1 MAANNT
7 ARKTEDAREKTT
19 VKAGVKTTGKT
30 RASSSTGGG
39 ASGRRTTGNTGSG
52 NAKKAAPASVKNGT
66 SRSRNAE
73 KDITSGVRTVASEP
87 ARRPSANGD
96 VFFEVRDI
104 CIFVAMLLL
113 NLCMFLHTKMGA
125 AGRLVYSTGIGVF
138 GFSAF
143 LLCLYLLAVSVLW
156 MADRLRGNGLKVA
169 AVLGVI
175 LGFSVLLYVING
187 DLSVRSL
194 SDMYKNASI
203 GNGGA
208 FGGFLAVRLVR
219 ILGRIGSM
227 IVVLLLLL
235 ITIVIVSEKSITR
248 GVGRMAR
255 STAREVRTLND
266 EHRRSREERR
276 RMLEEKE
283 FEDQQ
288 AMAGLSRELRSRN
301 IRVRTI
307 PDPNETSFG
316 TESRDLTYDGE
327 EVLDFALFDDQDDFY
342 LQKKRQHQQQ
352 APAQEEKKP
361 RTRKDTPKPA
371 ARKPQPAEE
380 VPEKPVK
387 KEPAREEDIQ
397 IHMPSYDFGE
407 PDFGDI
413 PIVFGEKTQ
422 KEKPDDGVQTVLDD
436 YVESAKEDSPIH
448 HKRTGSVLPASMQ
461 PKDEPL
467 SEEEAE
473 ALVEEL
479 DLSGKPVLQ
488 EYQFPSIELLH
499 PGSNEE
505 NGESREDLLRNART
519 LENSLLSF
527 GVEAKVLQVN
537 KGPSVTRYELQ
548 PSEGVRV
555 SRIMNLADDIALN
568 LATSGIRIE
577 GPIPGKKALGI
588 EVPNKETTSVNLRE
602 VIDSD
607 QFRKLSSPLAFALG
621 KDIDGNVQ
629 VTDIAKMPHLLIAG
643 ATGSGKSVCINCLLM
658 SIIYKAKPEDVGLI
672 LIDPKVVEL
681 SVYNGIPHLL
691 APVVTD
697 PKKAALSLNWA
708 VTEMTKRYKQFSD
721 AQVRDIKGFNEW
733 VEANPDCGQPRMK
746 RIVIVVDEL
755 ADLMMVASKEVED
768 YICRLAQMARAA
780 GIHLVIA
787 TQRPS
792 VDVIT
797 GLIKANIP
805 SRLAFAVSSGVDS
818 RTILDMVGAEKLLG
832 RGDMLFAPIGASK
845 PIRIQGAFVSDH
857 EVEDVVAAVKQPVT
871 ASDPD
876 LEDAMKGNGSSAGG
890 GPGSEEDDLDE
901 FLEQAIQYVVDKQ
914 KASISMLQRVFRIG
928 FNRAARLMDALE
940 DRGIVGPDEG
950 SKPRKVLVTSEELD
964 SSDQDF

>member
-1 MAANNT
+1 MHVPAYPYGQ
-7 ARKTEDAREKTT
+7 RRPC
-19 VKAGVKTTGKT
+19 
-30 RASSSTGGG
+30 SIY
-39 ASGRRTTGNTGSG
+39 SGY
-52 NAKKAAPASVKNGT
+52 
-66 SRSRNAE
+66 AE
-73 KDITSGVRTVASEP
+73 KPREP
-87 ARRPSANGD
+87 IPA
-96 VFFEVRDI
+96 
-104 CIFVAMLLL
+104 
-113 NLCMFLHTKMGA
+113 
-125 AGRLVYSTGIGVF
+125 VYTAGIGSL
-138 GFSAF
+138 GFSAY
-143 LLCLYLLAVSVLW
+143 LLCVALLVFSILGI
-156 MADRLRGNGLKVA
+156 ADRIYGNWAKVF
-169 AVLGVI
+169 AVIFMI
-175 LGFSVLLYVING
+175 LGISVLLYVING
-187 DLSVRSL
+187 DLSL
-194 SDMYKNASI
+194 KKAEDMYKAALPS
-203 GNGGA
+203 NGGA
-208 FGGFLAVRLVR
+208 FGGIIAVRLVSF
-219 ILGRIGSM
+219 LGRIGSM
-227 IVVLLLLL
+227 VALSLCLL
-235 ITIVIVSEKSITR
+235 IPLVIITGKSVTR
-248 GVGRMAR
+248 SVGQVAT
-255 STAREVRTLND
+255 STAREVRTLNE
-266 EHRRSREERR
+266 EHRRTKAERR
-276 RMLEEKE
+276 RELDEKRYR
-283 FEDQQ
+283 DRR
-288 AMAGLSRELRSRN
+288 AMAGLSGDLRAQG
-301 IRVRTI
+301 I
-307 PDPNETSFG
+307 PVQKIHEPLTDPQG
-316 TESRDLTYDGE
+316 LTYDGE
-327 EVLDFALFDDQDDFY
+327 EVLDFPLYNDQDDFY
-342 LQKKRQHQQQ
+342 LQKKRQHQRQVSGE
-352 APAQEEKKP
+352 QEKSEPKKP
-361 RTRKDTPKPA
+361 ASAKKSPAKPA
-371 ARKPQPAEE
+371 ARKEIIEE
-380 VPEKPVK
+380 KPEEKKPVK
-387 KEPAREEDIQ
+387 SAPVVEPK

-407 PDFGDI
+407 PEFDESI
-413 PIVFGEKTQ
+413 PIHFSDPKPEKAEQ
-422 KEKPDDGVQTVLDD
+422 AVLDD
-436 YVESAKEDSPIH
+436 YVESAKEQSQLPAY
-448 HKRTGSVLPASMQ
+448 KNNRPASVLPESMRA
-461 PKDEPL
+461 KEEAL
-467 SEEEAE
+467 SEEEAKE
-473 ALVEEL
+473 LVEEL
-479 DLSGKPVLQ
+479 DASGLPVLQ
-488 EYQFPSIELLH
+488 EYQFPSIELLSR
-499 PGSNEE
+499 SNGEE
-505 NGESREDLLRNART
+505 NGESRDDLLRNARI

-537 KGPSVTRYELQ
+537 KGPAVTRYELQ

-588 EVPNKETTSVNLRE
+588 EVPNKETTMVNLRD

-607 QFRKLSSPLAFALG
+607 AFRNLNSPLAFALG

-629 VTDIAKMPHLLIAG
+629 VTDIARMPHLLIAG

-658 SIIYKAKPEDVGLI
+658 SILYKAKPEDVGLI

-746 RIVIVVDEL
+746 RIIIVVDEL

-845 PIRIQGAFVSDH
+845 PYRIQGAYVSDH

-871 ASDPD
+871 ASNPD
-876 LEDAMKGNGSSAGG
+876 LEDAMKGIGASG
-890 GPGSEEDDLDE
+890 GPGGGSEEDDLDE

-950 SKPRKVLVTSEELD
+950 SKPRKVLMTSEEYH
-964 SSDQDF
+964 SSEDDF